1 MYNSQQQVIVQT
13 VILYVRFNNK
23 IMEGI
28 LNVKYLIDDN
38 TFTKSLV
45 VDKET
50 AEEAIQAVTDY
61 IKNLYPTAIVYEITA

>member
-1 MYNSQQQVIVQT
+1 
-13 VILYVRFNNK
+13 
-23 IMEGI
+23 MEGV

-38 TFTKSLV
+38 TFNKSLV

-61 IKNLYPTAIVYEITA
+61 IVNLYPTAIVYEITA